1 MLARMGS
8 SKSSHSLLVEYKVV
22 QPLWTIVWLFLA
34 KINVLLL
41 YDQAIVFIGI
51 YAKELETYVH
61 KETCTQTFLAALVII
76 AKTQKQDVLHLGH
89 DG

>member
-1 MLARMGS
+1 M
-8 SKSSHSLLVEYKVV
+8 V
-22 QPLWTIVWLFLA
+22 QPLWKIVWWFLA

-41 YDQAIVFIGI
+41 YDQAIMFIGI

-61 KETCTQTFLAALVII
+61 KETCPQMFLAVLVII